1 MDPSCLWSPQVVVVS
16 YTWRRHQM
24 EAFSALLVLCDGN
37 PPVTGG
43 FPLQRPVTR
52 SFEFFFDLL
61 LNKRL
66 SKQSRRRWFET
77 PSRSLW
83 HHCNGSWCYKL
94 LNVMQNICCPTD
106 RTQRLFRSDLGY
118 PVKYHDVNIKSW
130 NGTLTT
136 IKAWRRTYASETW
149 IIVGLGN

>member
-16 YTWRRHQM
+16 YAWWRHQM
-24 EAFSALLVLCDGN
+24 EAFSALLVLCDRN

-66 SKQSRRRWFET
+66 SKQSRPRWFET

-94 LNVMQNICCPTD
+94 LNVMQNICCPAD
-106 RTQRLFRSDLGY
+106 RTETFSKRPWISSKISRRKYQVVEWDVTDYKGLKTHICVRDLDHRWFG
-118 PVKYHDVNIKSW
+118 
-130 NGTLTT
+130 
-136 IKAWRRTYASETW
+136 
-149 IIVGLGN
+149 